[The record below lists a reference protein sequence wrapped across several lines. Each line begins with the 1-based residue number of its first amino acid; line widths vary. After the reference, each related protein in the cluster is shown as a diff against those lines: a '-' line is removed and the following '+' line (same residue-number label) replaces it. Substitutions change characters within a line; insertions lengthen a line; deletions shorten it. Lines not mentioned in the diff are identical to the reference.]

1 MIFPTT
7 IQKQLICIFLLVLT
21 STGIYFNSLK
31 GSFQFD
37 DVFLIS
43 SPWVKNLDSFNR
55 FVKVTSF
62 QNRPI
67 LLWTYALNN
76 TLSKNKEFG
85 FHLLNLL
92 LHIGV
97 TLLIFF
103 SVLKTCSFIK
113 ERNNTENRFVGKN
126 NADNVLLFPLITALI
141 FCLHPLNTDSVA
153 YISSRS
159 SLLAT
164 FFYLMSLYLF
174 LNIFDYDKDKNL
186 LSKRLLLIPLVATTM
201 YLSLA
206 SKLIAATLPLLL
218 CFWYFVFVFPNKNY
232 GKIWE
237 KYWTYLLVILVVLTA
252 FFLTGESWLYKTK
265 DQGFELYGQL
275 PYLLIQTKVI
285 VFYYLKLFFF
295 PFNLSVD
302 SGMPFSSIEEDPLI
316 ILSILII
323 TAIIVAAIQSKNVWL
338 LFGTIWFFITLGPT
352 SSFIP
357 LNDLAVEHRTYLPIT
372 LGLCTVIG
380 WGISCLRPCK
390 RLGILSVILIAF
402 SLATISRNGD
412 WVSEISLWQ
421 DVTRKNPYSS
431 RAHNNLGKA
440 YFEKGDLTRAGFHFK
455 KSIAN
460 IPNFVKEKFN
470 LKNADEFLLRNK
482 RSTNISS
489 NNPNLRLVAEIVEP
503 HYNLASIY
511 LDQGKLDLAE
521 KEYIQTLTLRPGH
534 SSAKIGLGSVYNK
547 KGVFDKAEE
556 LYLQAIKDGNSQ
568 SNINS
573 YPIAHLNLGEVYA
586 KTGRVPLAIK
596 EWERAIYLDPSLLPA
611 HYNLGTALMMQGK
624 LEPAENYFLNCL
636 NINKIFKPA
645 LFNLALL
652 KQKQMR
658 WEESINR
665 FNDYMKI
672 TGPSPS
678 ALKWIG
684 FNYLNLNDWNN
695 AIAFFGRSLKIL
707 PTDATTLMLL
717 GNTFLAQGNPKKA
730 EEKYYAALN
739 LNIDHKLK
747 KVLRA
752 KIKNIRSDKTY
763 NK

>member
-7 IQKQLICIFLLVLT
+7 IQKQLFCVLLLVLT

-37 DVFLIS
+37 DVPLIS
-43 SPWVKNLDSFNR
+43 SPWIKNLDSFNR
-55 FVKVTSF
+55 FVKITSF
-62 QNRPI
+62 ENRPI

-76 TLSKNKEFG
+76 TIGKNKEFG
-85 FHLLNLL
+85 FHLFNLL

-103 SVLKTCSFIK
+103 SALKTFSFIRG
-113 ERNNTENRFVGKN
+113 RNNKKNRCFGKN
-126 NADNVLLFPLITALI
+126 NASNVLLFPLITALI
-141 FCLHPLNTDSVA
+141 FSLHPLNTDSVV

-174 LNIFDYDKDKNL
+174 LNIFDYGKGNNL
-186 LSKRLLLIPLVATTM
+186 LSKHLLLVPLVATTM

-218 CFWYFVFVFPNKNY
+218 GFWYFVFVFPNNNY
-232 GKIWE
+232 EKIWK
-237 KYWTYLLVILVVLTA
+237 KYWTYLLVILVFLAA
-252 FFLTGESWLYKTK
+252 FFLSGEPWLYKAK

-275 PYLLIQTKVI
+275 PYLFIQTKVI
-285 VFYYLKLFFF
+285 VFYYLKLFLF
-295 PFNLSVD
+295 PYNLSVD
-302 SGMPFSSIEEDPLI
+302 SGMPFSSIAEDPLI

-338 LFGTIWFFITLGPT
+338 LFGTTWFFITLGPT

-357 LNDLAVEHRTYLPIT
+357 LNDLAVEHRTYLPMT
-372 LGLCTVIG
+372 LGLCMVIG

-390 RLGILSVILIAF
+390 RLGMVTVILIAF

-412 WVSEISLWQ
+412 WVSEISLWE

-440 YFEKGDLTRAGFHFK
+440 YFEKGDLTKAGFHFK

-470 LKNADEFLLRNK
+470 LKNADEFLSRNE
-482 RSTNISS
+482 RSTNINS
-489 NNPNLRLVAEIVEP
+489 NNPSLRLVAEIVEP
-503 HYNLASIY
+503 HYNLASLYI
-511 LDQGKLDLAE
+511 DQGKLDLAE
-521 KEYIQTLTLRPGH
+521 KEYIQTLSLRPSH

-547 KGVFDKAEE
+547 KGIFDKAEE

-568 SNINS
+568 KHIKS

-586 KTGRVPLAIK
+586 KTGRIPLAIK
-596 EWERAIYLDPSLLPA
+596 EWEQAIHLNSSLLPA
-611 HYNLGTALMMQGK
+611 HFNLGTALMMEGK
-624 LEPAENYFLNCL
+624 LDSAEKYFLNCL
-636 NINKIFKPA
+636 SINKNFKPA

-658 WEESINR
+658 WKESINR
-665 FNDYMKI
+665 FNNYMKI

-678 ALKWIG
+678 ALKQIG

-695 AIAFFGRSLKIL
+695 AIAFFQKSLKML
-707 PTDATTLMLL
+707 PTDTTTLIFL
-717 GNTFLAQGNPKKA
+717 GDTFLARGNPKKA
-730 EEKYYAALN
+730 AEKYRAALS
-739 LNIDHKLK
+739 LNKDRKLEK
-747 KVLRA
+747 LLQA
-752 KIKNIRSDKTY
+752 KIKNIRPKK
-763 NK
+763 NL

>member
-7 IQKQLICIFLLVLT
+7 IQKQLFCVLLLVLT

-37 DVFLIS
+37 DVPLIS
-43 SPWVKNLDSFNR
+43 SPWIKNLDSFNR
-55 FVKVTSF
+55 FVKITSF
-62 QNRPI
+62 ENRPV

-76 TLSKNKEFG
+76 TLGKNKEFG
-85 FHLLNLL
+85 FHLFNLL

-97 TLLIFF
+97 TLLIFL
-103 SVLKTCSFIK
+103 SVLKTCSFIRG
-113 ERNNTENRFVGKN
+113 RNNTENRSVGTTSGT
-126 NADNVLLFPLITALI
+126 NVLLFPLITALI
-141 FCLHPLNTDSVA
+141 FSLHPLNTDSVT

-174 LNIFDYDKDKNL
+174 INIFDL
-186 LSKRLLLIPLVATTM
+186 LSKRLLLVPLVITTM

-218 CFWYFVFVFPNKNY
+218 CFWYFVFVFPNNNY
-232 GKIWE
+232 EKIWK
-237 KYWTYLLVILVVLTA
+237 KYWTYLLVILVVLVA
-252 FFLTGESWLYKTK
+252 LFLSGESWLYKTK

-275 PYLLIQTKVI
+275 PYLLMQSKVI
-285 VFYYLKLFFF
+285 VFYYLKLFLF
-295 PFNLSVD
+295 PFNLTVD

-323 TAIIVAAIQSKNVWL
+323 TAIIIAAIQSKNAWL
-338 LFGTIWFFITLGPT
+338 LFGTVWFFITLGPT

-390 RLGILSVILIAF
+390 RLGLLSVILIAF

-482 RSTNISS
+482 RSTNINS

-511 LDQGKLDLAE
+511 IDQGKLDLAE
-521 KEYIQTLTLRPGH
+521 KEYIQTLTLRPSH
-534 SSAKIGLGSVYNK
+534 ASAKIGLGSVYNK
-547 KGVFDKAEE
+547 KGIFDKAEKF
-556 LYLQAIKDGNSQ
+556 YLQAIKDGNSQ
-568 SNINS
+568 NNINS

-586 KTGRVPLAIK
+586 KTGRIPLAIK
-596 EWERAIYLDPSLLPA
+596 EWKRVIHLDSSLLPA
-611 HYNLGTALMMQGK
+611 HFNLGTALMMQGK
-624 LEPAENYFLNCL
+624 LDPAEKYFLNCL
-636 NINKIFKPA
+636 NINKNYKPA

-652 KQKQMR
+652 KQKQMH
-658 WEESINR
+658 WEESINS
-665 FNDYMKI
+665 FNNYMKI

-678 ALKWIG
+678 ALKQIG
-684 FNYLNLNDWNN
+684 FNYLNLNDLNN
-695 AIAFFGRSLKIL
+695 AMDFFEKSLKML
-707 PTDATTLMLL
+707 PTDATTLILL
-717 GNTFLAQGNPKKA
+717 GDTFLAQGNPKKA
-730 EEKYYAALN
+730 EEKYHAALN
-739 LNIDHKLK
+739 LNKDHKLK
-747 KVLRA
+747 KVLQA
-752 KIKNIRSDKTY
+752 KIKNIRSEKTY

>member
-1 MIFPTT
+1 
-7 IQKQLICIFLLVLT
+7 
-21 STGIYFNSLK
+21 
-31 GSFQFD
+31 
-37 DVFLIS
+37 
-43 SPWVKNLDSFNR
+43 
-55 FVKVTSF
+55 
-62 QNRPI
+62 
-67 LLWTYALNN
+67 
-76 TLSKNKEFG
+76 
-85 FHLLNLL
+85 
-92 LHIGV
+92 
-97 TLLIFF
+97 
-103 SVLKTCSFIK
+103 
-113 ERNNTENRFVGKN
+113 
-126 NADNVLLFPLITALI
+126 
-141 FCLHPLNTDSVA
+141 
-153 YISSRS
+153 
-159 SLLAT
+159 
-164 FFYLMSLYLF
+164 MSLYLF

>member
-1 MIFPTT
+1 VIFPTK
-7 IQKQLICIFLLVLT
+7 IQKQLFCILLLVLI

-37 DVFLIS
+37 DVPLIS
-43 SPWVKNLDSFNR
+43 SPWIKNLDSFNR
-55 FVKVTSF
+55 FVKITSF

-76 TLSKNKEFG
+76 TLGKNKEFG
-85 FHLLNLL
+85 FHLFNLL

-103 SVLKTCSFIK
+103 SVLKTCSFIRG
-113 ERNNTENRFVGKN
+113 RNNTENRFVRTN
-126 NADNVLLFPLITALI
+126 NGTNVLLFPLITALI
-141 FCLHPLNTDSVA
+141 FSLHPLNTDSVT

-174 LNIFDYDKDKNL
+174 LNIFDYDKGKNL
-186 LSKRLLLIPLVATTM
+186 LSKRLFLVPLVVTTM

-218 CFWYFVFVFPNKNY
+218 AFWYFVFVFPNNNY
-232 GKIWE
+232 AKIWK
-237 KYWTYLLVILVVLTA
+237 KYWTYLLVILA
-252 FFLTGESWLYKTK
+252 FLAALFLSGESWLYKAK

-295 PFNLSVD
+295 PFNLSID
-302 SGMPFSSIEEDPLI
+302 SGMPFSSILEDPLV

-323 TAIIVAAIQSKNVWL
+323 TAIIVVAIQSKNVWL
-338 LFGTIWFFITLGPT
+338 LFGTVWFFITLGPT

-357 LNDLAVEHRTYLPIT
+357 LNDLAVEHRTYLPMT
-372 LGLCTVIG
+372 LGLCMVIG
-380 WGISCLRPCK
+380 RGITCLRPCK
-390 RLGILSVILIAF
+390 RLGIVSVILIAF

-412 WVSEISLWQ
+412 WVSEISLWE

-440 YFEKGDLTRAGFHFK
+440 YFEKGDLNKAGFHFK

-470 LKNADEFLLRNK
+470 LTNADEFLSRSERSRNI
-482 RSTNISS
+482 NS

-511 LDQGKLDLAE
+511 IDQGKLDLAE
-521 KEYIQTLTLRPGH
+521 KEYIQTLSLRPGH

-547 KGVFDKAEE
+547 KGIFDKAEK
-556 LYLQAIKDGNSQ
+556 LYLQVIKDGNAQ
-568 SNINS
+568 NNIKS

-586 KTGRVPLAIK
+586 KTGRIALAIK
-596 EWERAIYLDPSLLPA
+596 EWERAIHLDSSLLPA
-611 HYNLGTALMMQGK
+611 HFNLGTALMIQGA
-624 LEPAENYFLNCL
+624 LDPAEKYFLNCL

-652 KQKQMR
+652 KQKQMH
-658 WEESINR
+658 WEESTNR
-665 FNDYMKI
+665 FNNYMKI
-672 TGPSPS
+672 KGPSPS
-678 ALKWIG
+678 ALKQIG
-684 FNYLNLNDWNN
+684 VNYLNLNDLNN
-695 AIAFFGRSLKIL
+695 AIIFFEKSLKIL
-707 PTDATTLMLL
+707 PTDATTLILL
-717 GNTFLAQGNPKKA
+717 GDTFLAQGNPKKA
-730 EEKYYAALN
+730 EEKYRAALN
-739 LNIDHKLK
+739 LNKDHKLK
-747 KVLRA
+747 KVLQA
-752 KIKNIRSDKTY
+752 KIKNIRSKKTY